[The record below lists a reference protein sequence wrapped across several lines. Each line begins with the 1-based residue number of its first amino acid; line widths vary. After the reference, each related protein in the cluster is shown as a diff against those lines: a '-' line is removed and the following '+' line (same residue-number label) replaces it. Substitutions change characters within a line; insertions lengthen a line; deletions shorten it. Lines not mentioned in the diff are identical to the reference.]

1 MRVVCAGHVNWDVTM
16 RVDSLPAP
24 DAESVVESRRESGG
38 GSAANVAVAL
48 SDLGVTASLVGSVGT
63 DERGERVRREL
74 AAAGVELDPVQ
85 AVEGRTAVKY
95 LLVDGAGEVAV
106 VDDGGVNEAFRVEAV
121 PEALVEDAA
130 ACHLTGQRPD
140 TAARLAE
147 RASEAGLIV
156 SFDPGRRLGGRDY
169 AGTLERCDLL
179 FLNGRESDRLPE
191 VPGDPLVVRK
201 RGADG
206 ATLEGSSLSLE
217 HAGFE
222 LGGVDTSGAGDAFA
236 AGFLAA
242 RLRGASVERALATA
256 NACGAL
262 AAATPGPRP
271 ALDPERV
278 RELVDG

>member
-48 SDLGVTASLVGSVGT
+48 SDLGVTASLLGSVGT

-74 AAAGVELDPVQ
+74 TAAGVEVDPVQ

-95 LLVDGAGEVAV
+95 LLVDGDGEVAV

-121 PEALVEDAA
+121 SEALFEDAA
-130 ACHLTGQRPD
+130 ACHLTGQRPE

-147 RASEAGLIV
+147 RASEAGLPV

-169 AGTLERCDLL
+169 TATLERCDVL
-179 FLNGRESDRLPE
+179 FLNSREADQLPA
-191 VPGDPLVVRK
+191 VPGDTLVVRK
-201 RGADG
+201 HGADG
-206 ATLEGSSLSLE
+206 ATLEGPGLSFE
-217 HAGFE
+217 HPGFGAGC
-222 LGGVDTSGAGDAFA
+222 VDTSGAGDAFA
-236 AGFLAA
+236 AGFLDAW
-242 RLRGASVERALATA
+242 LREAGSGRALATA

-262 AAATPGPRP
+262 AAATPGSRP
-271 ALDPERV
+271 DLDPERV

>member
-24 DAESVVESRRESGG
+24 DAESVVRSRRESGG

-48 SDLGVTASLVGSVGT
+48 SDLGVTASLLGSVGT

-74 AAAGVELDPVQ
+74 AAAGVEVDPVQ

-95 LLVDGAGEVAV
+95 LLVDGDGEVAV
-106 VDDGGVNEAFRVEAV
+106 VDDGGVNEAFRVEAIGS
-121 PEALVEDAA
+121 ELVEDAV
-130 ACHLTGQRPD
+130 ACHLTGQRPE

-147 RASEAGLIV
+147 RASEAGLTV
-156 SFDPGRRLGGRDY
+156 SFDPGRRFGGRDY
-169 AGTLERCDLL
+169 AETLERCDLL
-179 FLNGRESDRLPE
+179 FLNSREAGRLPE
-191 VPGDPLVVRK
+191 VPRNCLVVRK

-206 ATLEGSSLSLE
+206 ATLEGPGLSLE
-217 HAGFE
+217 HAGFG

-242 RLRGASVERALATA
+242 RLRGASAERTLATA

-271 ALDPERV
+271 DIERERV
-278 RELVDG
+278 AELVGG